1 MWFFWKYV
9 RGAGFPQSTADARR
23 RDCRAF
29 SLPEDVWAPAIGAGI
44 LGLWALLLFQGVYGR
59 LVHLPTQ
66 STEDLS
72 GVPMFTVF
80 ALLTMSAVVAG
91 ITEESGLRGYMQRP
105 LEEHYGPV
113 VAILVTGM
121 MFGFLHFTH
130 KEMTIALMPWYMG
143 VALVYGA
150 LAYLTG
156 SILPCVVLHAGGNIL
171 GAFLLLATGRAEWE
185 TTSVSKTLIWESGAD
200 AAFWLTVLGF
210 GAVTTAAIWAYVGL
224 ARVVR
229 NSRIR

>member
-1 MWFFWKYV
+1 
-9 RGAGFPQSTADARR
+9 
-23 RDCRAF
+23 
-29 SLPEDVWAPAIGAGI
+29 
-44 LGLWALLLFQGVYGR
+44 
-59 LVHLPTQ
+59 
-66 STEDLS
+66 
-72 GVPMFTVF
+72 MFTVF